1 MIEPR
6 EQQGVA
12 VVFACEPLLARKMAG
27 LDALS
32 RVQIVAGWFELRGR
46 AVPASLR
53 RARRLLSRAPTQVR
67 GKLAAALV
75 ALHPELGMLEMPAT
89 DPIAAAYPRAPA
101 RFQAR
106 VALGEAPAAL
116 LPGLSAR
123 EAHEALSLGYHDAVS
138 YLLRDSPYVC
148 KSSGVRDVAVA
159 RWILACLGDPPR
171 RQALLRESFERGPH
185 GEMIHGVLASRVDE
199 ITSEDLPRG
208 VATGVAVAFRSA
220 AGRAWENWQR
230 EAETQHELLATAPTW
245 WRPIRCA
252 RLLQSAAE
260 LVAEGREMGHCVASY
275 APYVRQGRSVV
286 VSIAVPEC
294 KNLFVGTLRSTV
306 EIDRHCGLVMQHK
319 GPVNDVPHELC
330 AAALRVCLRRW
341 GLLRRGA
348 LVEVP

>member
-106 VALGEAPAAL
+106 VALGEAPAA
-116 LPGLSAR
+116 
-123 EAHEALSLGYHDAVS
+123 S